1 MSLEKEAIVLHGLN
15 DAIAGASDCGRL
27 IYDYKKVVSI
37 FEKEGMTQEEA
48 IEWIDYNVMGV
59 QCNGAGFIM
68 MYDKEMIDIE
78 DIPSPLITK
87 S

>member
-78 DIPSPLITK
+78 DIS

>member
-48 IEWIDYNVMGV
+48 IEWVDFNVMGV

>member
-37 FEKEGMTQEEA
+37 FEKEGMTQDEA

-59 QCNGAGFIM
+59 QCNGKGFIM

-78 DIPSPLITK
+78 DIPS
-87 S
+87 

>member
-27 IYDYKKVVSI
+27 IYDYKKVISI
-37 FEKEGMTQEEA
+37 YEKEGMTQEEA
-48 IEWIDYNVMGV
+48 IEWVDYNVMGV